1 MLARELPKKRRPT
14 EVSAFIIGSAGAI
27 GWHNPNL
34 KVDSGLHCGCQWH
47 THGGD
52 VRPLGCVRTKEIFT
66 MESTDE

>member
-14 EVSAFIIGSAGAI
+14 EVSALIIGSAGAI

-34 KVDSGLHCGCQWH
+34 KVDLTYCGCRRH

-52 VRPLGCVRTKEIFT
+52 ARPPGRARTKAIFT
-66 MESTDE
+66 KENTNE